1 MGWGIDPVVREGVG
15 WGPPTAAVVAADDQP
30 VAPRVAGRG
39 WFVWAVGVI
48 PIMFILPMYVFPLPT
63 DPPVGAY
70 DGRRLIEILWAAGL
84 LLAFLR
90 PRLRSAA
97 ASIWSQ
103 LSLPTRM
110 AAGFFL
116 SWALLSALLSAA
128 PAYALREWSLMTLLL
143 IVSLPL
149 AAILAPRGGKILE
162 VVGLSLVLYAILVGA
177 SPLDHGFSHARFLGQ
192 ALAVI
197 SPAVLFS
204 GSRILAFMAAPAVAV
219 GIVNGSRALM
229 LTLVVVTVLAAV
241 LWPDR
246 RRRMAPA
253 LMGIAVAILLVAL
266 FSALGHQGALQEAA
280 ERVTSSTG
288 RVSMWTDA
296 FGQFARAPLF
306 GVGPGL
312 LARVPGLAGWAAHPH
327 NSVLLVA
334 AETGI
339 PGLAA
344 VFILLAQGARQ
355 IPGLRSH
362 RRPWALAL
370 LSGAIHSLFSGTVVM
385 PASQAMLI
393 LVLAAVLPA
402 QEPQLAG
409 RASRRATGWIL
420 AGLGAA
426 ALLVLLATLTLP
438 GQVVPGQL
446 QGPRFFSP
454 GTLP

>member
-1 MGWGIDPVVREGVG
+1 MNGVG
-15 WGPPTAAVVAADDQP
+15 RSPPTTTVGAAGEPSAGGGAS
-30 VAPRVAGRG
+30 GRG
-39 WFVWAVGVI
+39 WFIWAVGVI

-63 DPPVGAY
+63 ELPLGVY
-70 DGRRLIEILWAAGL
+70 NGRRLIQVLWAAGL
-84 LLAFLR
+84 LVAFLR

-97 ASIWSQ
+97 ASIWSD
-103 LSLPTRM
+103 LSLPTRI

-116 SWALLSALLSAA
+116 GWALLSALLSAA
-128 PAYALREWSLMTLLL
+128 PAYALREWALLTLLL
-143 IVSLPL
+143 VVSLPL
-149 AAILAPRGGKILE
+149 AAILARRDAKILE
-162 VVGLSLVLYAILVGA
+162 VVGLSLILYAILVAA

-192 ALAVI
+192 ALAVL
-197 SPAVLFS
+197 SPAALFS
-204 GSRILAFMAAPAVAV
+204 GSSILALMTAPAVAV
-219 GIVNGSRALM
+219 GIVNGSRALVV
-229 LTLVVVTVLAAV
+229 TLVVVTGLAAV

-246 RRRMAPA
+246 RRRMVPA
-253 LMGIAVAILLVAL
+253 LLGLAVAILLVAL
-266 FSALGHQGALQEAA
+266 FSALGHHGALQEAA

-296 FGQFARAPLF
+296 FGRFAGAPLF

-355 IPGLRSH
+355 IPDLRSH

-370 LSGAIHSLFSGTVVM
+370 IGGAVHSLFSGTIVM
-385 PASQAMLI
+385 PASQAMLV
-393 LVLAAVLPA
+393 LVLAAVLPGP
-402 QEPQLAG
+402 EPLMAG
-409 RASRRATGWIL
+409 RASRRAIGWIL

-426 ALLVLLATLTLP
+426 ALVVLLATLTLP
-438 GQVVPGQL
+438 GQVVPGPL